1 MKLTL
6 NNQSKAKVRKRKE
19 LNVFTPWLFLLPALL
34 MIGIFYIYPILQAF
48 MWSVQDYLLI
58 AGEGT
63 FVGLDNFRYI
73 FQDSLFWR
81 ALTNSLLFLLVV
93 LPFNIF
99 LPMLVASVVNQKV
112 KGTGLFRV
120 IYYSPVVTPMVVAA
134 LMWRMLYVESG
145 FVGNLVQFLGLY
157 DRPTNLLMQT
167 GTALFAVTVIT
178 VWKGL
183 GYYMMIYLAGL
194 QSISDE
200 VYEAASIDGASP
212 IQKFFR
218 ITVPMLAPSV
228 TLVSIMTIINGLKV
242 FEEIALTT
250 GGGPA
255 GATTTLVI
263 YIFDK
268 FRNLEVST
276 ASAAGIVLLVLA
288 ATGSIIQLKLNSGK
302 ERDLKG

>member
-1 MKLTL
+1 MRLTL
-6 NNQSKAKVRKRKE
+6 NKQSNVKVKKRKE
-19 LNVFTPWLFLLPALL
+19 SSVLTPWLFLLPALL
-34 MIGIFYIYPILQAF
+34 MISVFYIYPILQAF
-48 MWSVQDYLLI
+48 MWSVQDYKII
-58 AGEGT
+58 AGEGA

-81 ALTNSLLFLLVV
+81 ALTNSLLFLVVV
-93 LPFNIF
+93 LPLNVF
-99 LPMLVASVVNQKV
+99 LPIIVASAVNQKV
-112 KGTGLFRV
+112 KGIGLFRV

-145 FVGNLVQFLGLY
+145 FVGNLVHFLGLY

-167 GTALFAVTVIT
+167 STALFAVTVIT

-212 IQKFFR
+212 IQKFFK
-218 ITVPMLAPSV
+218 ITVPMLAPSI

-288 ATGSIIQLKLNSGK
+288 ATGSVIQLKLNSGK
-302 ERDLKG
+302 EKDLKG

>member
-6 NNQSKAKVRKRKE
+6 NNQSKSKVRKRRE
-19 LNVFTPWLFLLPALL
+19 LSVFTPWLFLLPALL

-73 FQDSLFWR
+73 FQDRLFWR
-81 ALTNSLLFLLVV
+81 ALTNSLLFLVVV

-167 GTALFAVTVIT
+167 STALFAVTVIT

-200 VYEAASIDGASP
+200 VYEAASMDGASP
-212 IQKFFR
+212 FQKFFK